1 MTFGVHFGALS
12 PDVPMPT
19 KLNSDEVHIIT
30 SGYRPPEAVMRLAE
44 RRFEKPLEMWGVR
57 PHYDAAIKAQWDRKP
72 ENHET
77 QYYGH
82 SFQLGTLR
90 KGTHGGDIN
99 GFKMLIYA
107 GERGAEMIQVVP
119 GPDAL
124 SAGSPVYKSGKVIG
138 SGRVGQFNNSAIY
151 LVRHN
156 GETPWRWVLPNAV
169 TSEEADGVTFL
180 KGEKTWIAIRPIAQT
195 IEGLHDEQ
203 TTALRV
209 RERQIR
215 YNKRRHADIPEDQ
228 RFEDS
233 KGRLA
238 FIQKSPL
245 YPDYWAM
252 GATGNAD
259 SAFNGFAIEIG
270 EAETHES
277 YDNFKKN
284 VLAEQQLDLSQLAD
298 GSVVFTDSR
307 GQELALSHGGE
318 FKRNGEVR
326 SYDAPWSNFRPAD
339 GSNAPVRQDWLSGTL
354 RVEVDGAIFTSTVDD
369 DGKVTFSNELND

>member
-228 RFEDS
+228 LFEDS

-307 GQELALSHGGE
+307 GQELALTHGGE